1 MTAGAADLVVDYSKQ
16 RATDETLRLLFDL
29 ARAAKVEEHRDAMF
43 AGKHINTTEDRAVLH
58 VALRMPPGSKL
69 HVDGQDVVGDVQAV
83 LGQMGDLSDRIRN
96 GCVDRGDGQADR
108 RCRQHRDR
116 RLGPRPPHGHPGPR
130 RLRAAGPDE
139 PLRVQRRPGRSVLGH
154 ARPGPRDDP
163 LRRQL
168 QDVHDARDADQCR
181 SGPGLAAR
189 RAGQRR
195 RRRRGGEALRG
206 GVDQRQR
213 RGGVRYRHRQHA
225 PVLGLGRRPILLRLR
240 HRLLPH
246 GGDRPRGLRRDAGRL
261 PRHRRALP
269 DHALGARTFLSFRGC

>member
-1 MTAGAADLVVDYSKQ
+1 MDLTATPEWKALAAHYDEISTRHLRELFADDPERADRMTAGAADLVLDYSKQ

-96 GCVDRGDGQADR
+96 GSWTGATGKRIAAVVNIGIGGSD
-108 RCRQHRDR
+108 
-116 RLGPRPPHGHPGPR
+116 LGPAHGHPRPG

-139 PLRVQRRPGRSVLGH
+139 PLRVQRRPGRPVRGH
-154 ARPGPRDDP
+154 ARPGPRDDA
-163 LRRQL
+163 LRHQL
-168 QDVHDARDADQCR
+168 QDVHDARDADQRR

-195 RRRRGGEALRG
+195 R
-206 GVDQRQR
+206 
-213 RGGVRYRHRQHA
+213 
-225 PVLGLGRRPILLRLR
+225 
-240 HRLLPH
+240 
-246 GGDRPRGLRRDAGRL
+246 
-261 PRHRRALP
+261 
-269 DHALGARTFLSFRGC
+269 